1 MTVEGLELVADRVSV
16 AYDGV
21 TRLHEVSL
29 SLPAGRMLAV
39 TGSAGA
45 GKTTLLWALAGL
57 LPLASGAVTTG
68 GPARRRARSAAG
80 AGPRVV
86 LMPQGDGLAGVLS
99 AEENVLLPLL
109 AAGVAPERAAE
120 AAETSLAAVGLG
132 EAGGQLVEELSG
144 GQQQRVCVA
153 RGLARAGDVVLADE
167 PTSAVDAANRAV
179 IMGLLRAEAG
189 RGAVVV
195 VATHDPEAAA
205 ECDAEL
211 HLDDGHAAWARP
223 PAG

>member
-1 MTVEGLELVADRVSV
+1 MTAAGLALVADGVSV
-16 AYDGV
+16 AYDGEL
-21 TRLHEVSL
+21 RLHSVSL
-29 SLPAGRMLAV
+29 TVPAGRMLAV

-45 GKTTLLWALAGL
+45 GKTTLLWSLAGL
-57 LPLASGAVTTG
+57 LPLAAGSVAAGGAS
-68 GPARRRARSAAG
+68 RRRSSAG
-80 AGPRVV
+80 ARIV

-109 AAGVAPERAAE
+109 ATGLEPSVARARAE
-120 AAETSLAAVGLG
+120 AALATVGLG

-153 RGLARAGDVVLADE
+153 RGLARVGDVVLADE
-167 PTSAVDAANRAV
+167 PTSAVDAVNRAV
-179 IMGLLRAEAG
+179 IIDLLRAEAV

-205 ECDAEL
+205 ACDGEL
-211 HLDDGHAAWARP
+211 HLDDGRAAWVRP
-223 PAG
+223 LP

>member
-1 MTVEGLELVADRVSV
+1 VTPDGLALVAEGVSV
-16 AYDGV
+16 AYDGEL
-21 TRLHEVSL
+21 RLHSVSL
-29 SLPAGRMLAV
+29 TVPAGRLLAV

-57 LPLASGAVTTG
+57 APLAAGSVSTG
-68 GPARRRARSAAG
+68 GPARRRSSTEVRI
-80 AGPRVV
+80 V

-109 AAGVAPERAAE
+109 ATGLDPAVARARAE
-120 AAETSLAAVGLG
+120 SALATVGLG

-153 RGLARAGDVVLADE
+153 RGLARGGDVVLADE
-167 PTSAVDAANRAV
+167 PTSAIDAANRAV
-179 IMGLLRAEAG
+179 IIDLLRAEAA

-205 ECDAEL
+205 ACDGEL
-211 HLDDGHAAWARP
+211 HLDDGRAEWVRRL
-223 PAG
+223 G